1 MKKVFTAFFILSLI
15 LLVQSSYGATQG
27 VVKFKGKVIITDNSL
42 ADVTIKL
49 YKRNEL
55 VNTIVTNASGN
66 FEVKIELGNSYTFE
80 VEKEGYITKRLAV
93 NATSKKVIKER
104 VENFDFFCELIP
116 FKDGI
121 DASQLDFPIT
131 IIQLNEKKGQFEY
144 VSSYTKSMAKEQD
157 KVIEQLS
164 LKFEF

>member
-1 MKKVFTAFFILSLI
+1 MKNIFKTFVILSLI
-15 LLVQSSYGATQG
+15 LFVQSSYGSNQG
-27 VVKFKGKVIITDNSL
+27 EVKFKGKVIIEDNSL

>member
-15 LLVQSSYGATQG
+15 LLVQSSYGSTQG
-27 VVKFKGKVIITDNSL
+27 AVKFKGKVIIEDNSL